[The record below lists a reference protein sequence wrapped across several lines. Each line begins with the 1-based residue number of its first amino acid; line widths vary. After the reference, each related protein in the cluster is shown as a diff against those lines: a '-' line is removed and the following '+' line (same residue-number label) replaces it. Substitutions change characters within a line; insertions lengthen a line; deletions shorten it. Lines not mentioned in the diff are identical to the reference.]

1 LYLTKG
7 EIMYTLEKRTCQL
20 DRWTVDSFDTF
31 EELSEE
37 LEYLV
42 ENGWYVGNIAYTPS
56 IDVSKCEAVAGDE
69 DSFSNL
75 GV

>member
-7 EIMYTLEKRTCQL
+7 EIMYTLAKRTCKL
-20 DRWTVDSFDTF
+20 DRWTITSYDTF

-37 LEYLV
+37 LEYCL
-42 ENGWYVGNIAYTPS
+42 ETGWYIGSIDKIDS